1 MTNQQDTSIYRTGDL
16 VIGSS
21 DPGKSVYSSSGA
33 KLIDSGVS
41 IYGSSD
47 DLQEQYKDIVRSAT
61 MSGGKK
67 ITVSS
72 PKGSTAK
79 AKIKNKKTRSLS
91 DTSQPFDWAQI
102 VTPEPIAEAG
112 PPVKLKSVQFE
123 NDFGKIKAKVEHV
136 VEHSQAYLL
145 IFSDE
150 DSLVFEPKVGE
161 LLILHTDNSSETVYY
176 PGVTFNSPENTKKF
190 MILFKVP
197 EENQE

>member
-33 KLIDSGVS
+33 KLIDSGVT

-47 DLQEQYKDIVRSAT
+47 DLQEHYEDIVRSAT

-67 ITVSS
+67 IAVSS
-72 PKGSTAK
+72 PKGGAIKSKT
-79 AKIKNKKTRSLS
+79 KNKKSRNLS
-91 DTSQPFDWAQI
+91 DTSQSFVWPTIRSSESVQAA
-102 VTPEPIAEAG
+102 P
-112 PPVKLKSVQFE
+112 PPVILKTVQFE

-150 DSLVFEPKVGE
+150 DSVVFEPKVGE
-161 LLILHTDNSSETVYY
+161 LLLLHTENLSEPVYY
-176 PGVTFNSPENTKKF
+176 PGVTFNSPENSKKF

>member
-21 DPGKSVYSSSGA
+21 DPGKSVYSSTGA

-41 IYGSSD
+41 IYGNEG

-67 ITVSS
+67 IAVA
-72 PKGSTAK
+72 GS
-79 AKIKNKKTRSLS
+79 KTRSKPKTKKS
-91 DTSQPFDWAQI
+91 RSSADISQPFDWSNITSAEPLEPPP
-102 VTPEPIAEAG
+102 TPI
-112 PPVKLKSVQFE
+112 KLKSVQFE

-136 VEHSQAYLL
+136 VDHPQAYLL

-150 DSLVFEPKVGE
+150 DSVVFEPRVGE
-161 LLILHTDNSSETVYY
+161 LLILHTEDSSEAVYY
-176 PGVTFNSPENTKKF
+176 PGVTFNSPENTKKL

>member
-21 DPGKSVYSSSGA
+21 DPGKSVYSSSGS
-33 KLIDSGVS
+33 KLIDSGVT

-47 DLQEQYKDIVRSAT
+47 ALQEQYKDIVRSAT

-67 ITVSS
+67 IAVSS
-72 PKGSTAK
+72 PKGSSVKPKTK
-79 AKIKNKKTRSLS
+79 TKKSRSLS
-91 DTSQPFDWAQI
+91 DISQPFDWTQVEA
-102 VTPEPIAEAG
+102 TEPAPAAD
-112 PPVKLKSVQFE
+112 PPLKLKSVQFE

-150 DSLVFEPKVGE
+150 DSVVFEPKVGE
-161 LLILHTDNSSETVYY
+161 LLILHTENLSETVYY

>member
-21 DPGKSVYSSSGA
+21 DPSKSVYSSSGA
-33 KLIDSGVS
+33 KLIDNGVA
-41 IYGSSD
+41 IYGDTD
-47 DLQEQYKDIVRSAT
+47 DLQAQYKDLVRSAT

-67 ITVSS
+67 IAVSS
-72 PKGSTAK
+72 AKTGSVKSKT
-79 AKIKNKKTRSLS
+79 KNKKSRSLS
-91 DTSQPFDWAQI
+91 DTSQPFDWTTIDTLLPEQI
-102 VTPEPIAEAG
+102 PQI
-112 PPVKLKSVQFE
+112 PVRLKSVQFE
-123 NDFGKIKAKVEHV
+123 NDFGKIKAKVEYV
-136 VEHSQAYLL
+136 VEHPQAYLL

-150 DSLVFEPKVGE
+150 DSVVFEPKVGE
-161 LLILHTDNSSETVYY
+161 LLLLHTETSSEPVYY